1 MKLNLGRKWQSIKW
15 IAQCCL
21 SVLLILST
29 MTFASAAERY
39 ITVGEGEHI
48 KLDAPVGKI
57 FISDPTVADYKVIS
71 DDTVVVFA
79 SKVGQSRL
87 IVYGMTDDVL
97 ISDRIIV
104 DLNLSEV
111 RRQLKFHFPNAN
123 IKVESIG
130 SQVAVSGVVESEQ
143 ERDDI
148 YRMVA
153 TLLGRE
159 KTERWDEAQKLTFKT
174 TGGDLEE
181 PESMIFARNMTW
193 EGIIE
198 RIEVTTVQQVNVKI
212 SVAQVTES
220 FSQTVGV
227 DWGSVGGS
235 VGEFVFNQFEA
246 ADIGTLITALGNDDI
261 AQILAEPN
269 LTVLSGESASFLV
282 GGEVPVVVSSNSSI
296 NITFK
301 EFGIRLDLTAKV
313 LNQDKIRMQ
322 LFPEV
327 SEVEKYVK
335 AAGIEV
341 PQLTSRRAMT
351 TVELADGDSFI
362 LGGLMSSAD
371 FENMQKIPLV
381 GDIPILG
388 AAFRKSI
395 TERRRTE
402 LIIVATVNLVEP
414 MRETD
419 IQLPY
424 IRKTSTLMRWL
435 NLEDTDGYMQ
445 PSNATIRLVE
455 QGGFIQ

>member
-1 MKLNLGRKWQSIKW
+1 MKVSQKKVW
-15 IAQCCL
+15 IAKWGLCVFLLL
-21 SVLLILST
+21 SFVPL
-29 MTFASAAERY
+29 ASAADRY
-39 ITVGEGEHI
+39 ITLGEGEHI
-48 KLDAPVGKI
+48 KLDVPVGKV

-71 DDTVVVFA
+71 DDTLVVFA

-87 IVYGMTDDVL
+87 IVYGTSDDVL

-123 IKVESIG
+123 VKVESIG

-143 ERDDI
+143 ERDNI

-159 KTERWDEAQKLTFKT
+159 KTERWDEAQKLTFT
-174 TGGDLEE
+174 TTTGDLEE

-198 RIEVTTVQQVNVKI
+198 RIEVATVQQVNVKI

-227 DWGSVGGS
+227 DWGSVGSS

-246 ADIGTLITALGNDDI
+246 ADISTLITALGNDDI
-261 AQILAEPN
+261 AQVLAEPN

-282 GGEVPVVVSSNSSI
+282 GGEVPVVVSTNSNV
-296 NITFK
+296 NISFK

-313 LNQDKIRMQ
+313 LSQDKIRMQ

-341 PQLTSRRAMT
+341 PQLASRRAMT

-371 FENMQKIPLV
+371 FEQMQKIPLV
-381 GDIPILG
+381 GDIPVLG

-414 MRETD
+414 MRSNEV
-419 IQLPY
+419 QLPY

-435 NLEDTDGYMQ
+435 NLADSDDYIK
-445 PSNATIRLVE
+445 PSDATIRLVE